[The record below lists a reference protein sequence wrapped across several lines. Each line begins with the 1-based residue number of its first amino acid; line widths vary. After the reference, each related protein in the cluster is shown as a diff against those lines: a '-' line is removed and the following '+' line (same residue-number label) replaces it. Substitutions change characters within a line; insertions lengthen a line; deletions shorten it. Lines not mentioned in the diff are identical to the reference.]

1 MRNVRPTGGGKRK
14 NAAMRHVRSEMG
26 GVKIRNACSRRR
38 TRRDKMQQCQNYAFP
53 VLLIY

>member
-1 MRNVRPTGGGKRK
+1 MRNVRPTGGGTRK
-14 NAAMRHVRSEMG
+14 NAAMRNVRSDMG
-26 GVKIRNACSRRR
+26 GEIRNACSRRR